1 MKIGII
7 GGTGLIGRALSL
19 ALLSRKDSVS
29 IFTRS
34 NNVRNP
40 ILSEDLNYIT
50 RTKIEA
56 KDLEG
61 LSAIVNLAGE
71 NLAGVRWSDSIK
83 KEFWNSRVIATESLA
98 RAILACN
105 NPPQLLI
112 SASAIGYYGSY
123 IDGSRS
129 FKESDPS
136 GLGFLSDL
144 CNSWEKS
151 AFMANGKQTIVRI
164 ARIGIVLD
172 PSGGALKK
180 LIPVFRSFLGGKIS
194 TGEQGMSWIH
204 IQDIVSAFLFLLEP
218 SREKSIYNLSS
229 PNPVSNTQFTQKLGK
244 VLNRPTIFAT
254 PAWAMEGI
262 FGEGSKIVTEGQ
274 FVQPYNLIQEG
285 FSFKFP
291 DLGLALQNLIR

>member
-144 CNSWEKS
+144 CNAWEKS
-151 AFMANGKQTIVRI
+151 AFLANGKQTIVRI

-180 LIPVFRSFLGGKIS
+180 LMPVFRSFL
-194 TGEQGMSWIH
+194 EW
-204 IQDIVSAFLFLLEP
+204 
-218 SREKSIYNLSS
+218 
-229 PNPVSNTQFTQKLGK
+229 
-244 VLNRPTIFAT
+244 
-254 PAWAMEGI
+254 
-262 FGEGSKIVTEGQ
+262 
-274 FVQPYNLIQEG
+274 
-285 FSFKFP
+285 
-291 DLGLALQNLIR
+291 